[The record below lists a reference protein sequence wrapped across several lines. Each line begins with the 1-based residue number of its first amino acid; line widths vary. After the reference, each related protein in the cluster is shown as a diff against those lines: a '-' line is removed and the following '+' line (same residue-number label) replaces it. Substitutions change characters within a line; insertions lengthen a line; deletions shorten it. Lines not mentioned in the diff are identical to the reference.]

1 MGKFFSSIAVQWSL
15 RRVWEL
21 GSLATSTL
29 SFLLGLYAI
38 MPTDHQHTV
47 LALLQGNW
55 GELTLKAA
63 GGLIVWAFVQW
74 RSYRATVKPQVVTPG
89 GQQID
94 LSRLAPDDQQNVV
107 ATAVAAP
114 RRRTIASAVLDGLI
128 EKLNR
133 NR

>member
-1 MGKFFSSIAVQWSL
+1 MSKFFASVAVQWLL
-15 RRVWEL
+15 RRIWEL
-21 GSLATSTL
+21 GGLTSGSLA
-29 SFLLGLYAI
+29 FILGLYAL
-38 MPTDHQHTV
+38 MPSDHQHTL

-63 GGLIVWAFVQW
+63 GGLILWAFVQW

-94 LSRLAPDDQQNVV
+94 LSRLAPDDQRDVV

-114 RRRTIASAVLDGLI
+114 RLRTFAELLADKITKLGRR
-128 EKLNR
+128 
-133 NR
+133 